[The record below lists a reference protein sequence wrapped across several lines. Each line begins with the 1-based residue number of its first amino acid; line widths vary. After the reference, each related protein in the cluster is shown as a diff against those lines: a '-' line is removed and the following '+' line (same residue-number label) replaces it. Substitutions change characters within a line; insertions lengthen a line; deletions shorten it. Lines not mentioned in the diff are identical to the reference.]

1 MDSFLDKILN
11 GSEAILQ
18 PLHVPLFTA
27 GGSQIDTFDILE
39 FCLVFL
45 VAYWLGKLSEE
56 SIKKFGS
63 RHNSVRPESLS
74 MFARFIHWGILAIG
88 ILMGLSMIGLPITHL
103 AILVSALSV
112 GIGFG
117 LQTIVNNSVAGLI
130 LISERAVSL
139 GDIIA
144 TPSGHIG
151 RVTMI
156 TIRATRIVT
165 PTGQAIIIPNAS
177 LINGSFTNFT
187 MDRRGVRK
195 IYPFSI
201 PYGIDFRKVKEIIE
215 KAAVSVPYCIKPDPL
230 HEVECGITG
239 FGNFGINVE
248 LVVWVDPIELMEPY
262 RLEASFL
269 NAINDACVANGIVM
283 PGPSYGVTVSPTPAP
298 VAFNAQ
304 VSGTTASVP
313 SNLQAPSPTGHVG
326 AADPSVSAKAIGQV
340 PPAQHVPPA
349 QAAAIIGVPQ
359 SMIENPPPKKEKEE

>member
-1 MDSFLDKILN
+1 MESFWDKLLS
-11 GSEAILQ
+11 GSEAILE

-45 VAYWLGKLSEE
+45 IAYWLGKLGEE
-56 SIKKFGS
+56 SIRKFGS

-74 MFARFIHWGILAIG
+74 MFARFIHWGILAVG

-144 TPSGHIG
+144 TPSGQVG

-177 LINGSFTNFT
+177 LINGSFTNYT

-195 IYPFSI
+195 IYP
-201 PYGIDFRKVKEIIE
+201 
-215 KAAVSVPYCIKPDPL
+215 
-230 HEVECGITG
+230 
-239 FGNFGINVE
+239 
-248 LVVWVDPIELMEPY
+248 
-262 RLEASFL
+262 
-269 NAINDACVANGIVM
+269 
-283 PGPSYGVTVSPTPAP
+283 VSPD
-298 VAFNAQ
+298 
-304 VSGTTASVP
+304 SGILA
-313 SNLQAPSPTGHVG
+313 L
-326 AADPSVSAKAIGQV
+326 
-340 PPAQHVPPA
+340 
-349 QAAAIIGVPQ
+349 
-359 SMIENPPPKKEKEE
+359 M

>member
-1 MDSFLDKILN
+1 MDSFWDKILSD
-11 GSEAILQ
+11 SEAILQ
-18 PLHVPLFTA
+18 PLHVTLFTA

-45 VAYWLGKLSEE
+45 IAYWLGKLSEE

-144 TPSGHIG
+144 TPSGHVG

-283 PGPSYGVTVSPTPAP
+283 PGPSYGVTVSPNPAP

-304 VSGTTASVP
+304 ISGTSASVP
-313 SNLQAPSPTGHVG
+313 SNLQAPAPTSHVG
-326 AADPSVSAKAIGQV
+326 TADLAVSAKAIGQV
-340 PPAQHVPPA
+340 PPTP
-349 QAAAIIGVPQ
+349 
-359 SMIENPPPKKEKEE
+359 

>member
-1 MDSFLDKILN
+1 MCRYLQLAAVKSIRSIFSNSASFFLLPT
-11 GSEAILQ
+11 GSASL
-18 PLHVPLFTA
+18 A
-27 GGSQIDTFDILE
+27 
-39 FCLVFL
+39 
-45 VAYWLGKLSEE
+45 
-56 SIKKFGS
+56 KKAL
-63 RHNSVRPESLS
+63 RNSALATIPYVESLS

-215 KAAVSVPYCIKPDPL
+215 KAAVSVPLLY
-230 HEVECGITG
+230 
-239 FGNFGINVE
+239 
-248 LVVWVDPIELMEPY
+248 
-262 RLEASFL
+262 
-269 NAINDACVANGIVM
+269 
-283 PGPSYGVTVSPTPAP
+283 
-298 VAFNAQ
+298 
-304 VSGTTASVP
+304 
-313 SNLQAPSPTGHVG
+313 
-326 AADPSVSAKAIGQV
+326 
-340 PPAQHVPPA
+340 
-349 QAAAIIGVPQ
+349 
-359 SMIENPPPKKEKEE
+359 

>member
-1 MDSFLDKILN
+1 MESFWDKLLS
-11 GSEAILQ
+11 GSEAILE

-45 VAYWLGKLSEE
+45 IAYWLGKLGEE
-56 SIKKFGS
+56 SIRKFGS

-74 MFARFIHWGILAIG
+74 MFARFIHWGILAVG

-144 TPSGHIG
+144 TPSGQVG

-177 LINGSFTNFT
+177 LINGSFTNYT

-215 KAAVSVPYCIKPDPL
+215 KAAVSVPFCIKPDAL

-262 RLEASFL
+262 RLEAAFL

-283 PGPSYGVTVSPTPAP
+283 PGPSYRVTVSPTPTP

-304 VSGTTASVP
+304 VSGTSSPVP
-313 SNLQAPSPTGHVG
+313 SNLRAPAPTNLVPS
-326 AADPSVSAKAIGQV
+326 ADPSESAKAIGQ
-340 PPAQHVPPA
+340 VPPA

-359 SMIENPPPKKEKEE
+359 SMTENPSPKKEKEE